1 MKEIEENLNN
11 ILFNNYEL
19 RLVIKIIKRYKVE
32 RFME

>member
-1 MKEIEENLNN
+1 MKEIKENLNN